1 MKEILNFINGE
12 YVSTGNWFD
21 KFTPYD
27 GRLIARVAEAGRAE
41 VDAAVR
47 AAREAL
53 PGPWAAARA
62 RFR

>member
-27 GRLIARVAEAGRAE
+27 GRLIAPASPRPAVQKSMLRCVRRAKPCM
-41 VDAAVR
+41 VHGASLR
-47 AAREAL
+47 
-53 PGPWAAARA
+53 
-62 RFR
+62 